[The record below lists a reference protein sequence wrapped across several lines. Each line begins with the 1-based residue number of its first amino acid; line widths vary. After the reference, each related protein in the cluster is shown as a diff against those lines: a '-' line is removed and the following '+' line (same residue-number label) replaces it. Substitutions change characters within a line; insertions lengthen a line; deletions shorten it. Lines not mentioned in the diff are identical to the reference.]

1 MREALQL
8 AFYKGVGGKFGAL
21 QFNPQKPHYYCED
34 CKAKIF
40 EATHLPVTGC
50 PNGNCKH
57 NGDKS
62 KRMKTREGCV
72 FVEVANTA
80 SPNVYDW
87 KNKTTIALS
96 INDMAEFLLVLEGQ
110 KKEAS
115 ITHDP
120 GAKSATQGQI
130 NKRMSVA
137 SPKGIVEGGVLV
149 NVSFKHSNDERK
161 YMIPLNPAETK
172 RLAVCMRQA
181 ISTAL
186 NW

>member
-1 MREALQL
+1 MKEALQL

-21 QFNPQKPHYYCED
+21 QFNPQRPHYYCED

-40 EATHLPVTGC
+40 EPTRLPVTGC

-57 NGDKS
+57 NGNKD

-72 FVEVANTA
+72 FVEVANTKA
-80 SPNVYDW
+80 PNVYDW
-87 KNKTTIALS
+87 DKKTTIALS
-96 INDMAEFLLVLEGQ
+96 INDMAEFLMVLEGQ

-120 GAKSATQGQI
+120 GAKGPTAGQV
-130 NKRMSVA
+130 NKRMSLA
-137 SPKGIVEGGVLV
+137 SPKGITEGGVLV
-149 NVSFKHSNDERK
+149 NISFKKGKDERK
-161 YMIPLNPAETK
+161 YMVPLNPAETK
-172 RLAVCMRQA
+172 RLAVCMRTA
-181 ISTAL
+181 ISSAL